1 MQTIIKHTSGFITRL
16 VNGDLTL
23 TDLFITFGIIMP
35 LFGLIVALK
44 GHTTGSYYYFDNK

>member
-23 TDLFITFGIIMP
+23 TDIGIIFGIIMP
-35 LFGLIVALK
+35 VLVLFMALK
-44 GHTTGSYYYFDNK
+44 GHTVAYNL